1 MPKNETSQILIP
13 EKLTSVSNV
22 YAFNMGLSES
32 LVPQLIN
39 YSNTD
44 PFIRRFTSDTS
55 RFRDEQAYL
64 TWRKKDRTIYSL
76 TSEDGAEL
84 VGIVWLGRE
93 VIPYLQFEL
102 LEQIKPEDYGIT
114 TAKRLYG
121 EARGKG
127 IAKDMM
133 RMAYTEYLKTHSQDD
148 NTGIWSITSTDNERN
163 IRVNESFGFRRV
175 SKPNSNGKILMVV
188 SYEDLIVAL
197 KLK

>member
-1 MPKNETSQILIP
+1 MPKNETLQILIP
-13 EKLTSVSNV
+13 ERLTNASIVYTFNV
-22 YAFNMGLSES
+22 GLSES

-39 YSNTD
+39 YSTTD
-44 PFIRRFTSDTS
+44 PFIRRYTSDTS

-76 TSEDGAEL
+76 TNEDGTEL
-84 VGIVWLGRE
+84 VGIVWFGRE

-127 IAKDMM
+127 IAKGMM
-133 RMAYTEYLKTHSQDD
+133 RMAYTEYLKTHLQDKH
-148 NTGIWSITSTDNERN
+148 TGIWSMTSTDNERN
-163 IRVNESFGFRRV
+163 IRVNESFGIRRV

-188 SYEDLIVAL
+188 SYEDLVATL
-197 KLK
+197 KPK